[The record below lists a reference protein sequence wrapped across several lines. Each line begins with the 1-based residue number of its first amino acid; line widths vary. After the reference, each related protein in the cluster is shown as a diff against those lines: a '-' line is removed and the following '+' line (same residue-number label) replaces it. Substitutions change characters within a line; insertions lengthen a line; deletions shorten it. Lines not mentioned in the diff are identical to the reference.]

1 MYKQNIAATGIS
13 DPCDLP
19 NNLVLH
25 YKSINMHGLK
35 RMDSHSQVRRIL
47 ASIPGVQL
55 KLSHWHGHER
65 I

>member
-35 RMDSHSQVRRIL
+35 RMASHS
-47 ASIPGVQL
+47 
-55 KLSHWHGHER
+55 
-65 I
+65 